1 MSANG
6 DITTD
11 ASREGEIEVE
21 RVTKRFGDV
30 TAVDDLSFGVE
41 AGQVYGLLGP
51 NGAGKTTALRCLM
64 GLERPTGGRT
74 RLFGTEVRPGTHELF
89 RVGAI
94 IEQAAFVPHLSG
106 LRNLRLWW
114 EAGGGRWRDADLE
127 PALAVAQIG
136 DAVHRKVK
144 TYSQGMQQRL
154 GFARAL
160 LGRPELLVL
169 DEPTNGLD
177 PGEIRVVRELIHRLA
192 DEGRTVVFS
201 SHHLSEV
208 EQTCSHAVVV
218 NHGRRVAEGT
228 VASLIGGAGSVL
240 VEVDD
245 PVRARAV
252 LEALPEVTSVTTQG
266 LGLNVEQRAG
276 SRADLGAA
284 LVGAGVRVET
294 LTTQN
299 RLEDAFLRLM
309 EDSEPADAAGARE
322 PQEGAA

>member
-1 MSANG
+1 MPAEPSPA
-6 DITTD
+6 TVV
-11 ASREGEIEVE
+11 EVE
-21 RVTKRFGDV
+21 GLTKRFGAV
-30 TAVDDLSFGVE
+30 TAVDGLSFRVE
-41 AGQVYGLLGP
+41 RGQVYGLLGP

-64 GLERPTGGRT
+64 GLERPTEGRS
-74 RLFGTEVRPGTHELF
+74 RLFGTEVAPGCPELF

-94 IEQAAFVPHLSG
+94 IEQASFVPHLSG

-114 EAGGGRWRDADLE
+114 EAGGGRWPDADLE
-127 PALAVAQIG
+127 TALAIAQIG
-136 DAVHRKVK
+136 DAIDRKVK

-177 PGEIRVVRELIHRLA
+177 PAEIRVVRDLIHRLA
-192 DEGRTVVFS
+192 DDGRTVVFS

-228 VASLIGGAGSVL
+228 VASLIGGAGSVY

-245 PVRARAV
+245 EDRARTV
-252 LEALPEVTSVTTQG
+252 LASLPEVTAVSRQG
-266 LGLNVEQRAG
+266 AGLNVEQRTG

-284 LVGAGVRVET
+284 LVGAGIRVET

-299 RLEDAFLRLM
+299 RLEEAFLVLM
-309 EDSEPADAAGARE
+309 QTTERSADGSPVEEPAR
-322 PQEGAA
+322 